1 MIRNTTLLAILIVA
15 VTGVALFYLKH
26 EVTNLEDEL
35 KTLNRSIVAEREA
48 VHVLKAE
55 WSHFNDVGRLKGLS
69 MRYLELQPTE
79 PKQLKESRGLFN
91 IQVVDAPDLEVI
103 IKP

>member
-1 MIRNTTLLAILIVA
+1 
-15 VTGVALFYLKH
+15 
-26 EVTNLEDEL
+26 
-35 KTLNRSIVAEREA
+35 IVAEREA

-69 MRYLELQPTE
+69 MRYLELRPTE
-79 PKQLKESRGLFN
+79 PKQLKESRGIFN
-91 IQVVDAPDLEVI
+91 IQVVDDPDLEVI

>member
-1 MIRNTTLLAILIVA
+1 MIRNTTVLAILIVV

-69 MRYLELQPTE
+69 MRYLELRPTE
-79 PKQLKESRGLFN
+79 PKQLKVSRGLFN
-91 IQVVDAPDLEVI
+91 IQVVDDPDLEVI

>member
-69 MRYLELQPTE
+69 MRYLELRPTE
-79 PKQLKESRGLFN
+79 PKQLKGSRGLFN
-91 IQVVDAPDLEVI
+91 IQVVDDPDLEVI

>member
-55 WSHFNDVGRLKGLS
+55 GSHFNDVGRLKGLS
-69 MRYLELQPTE
+69 MRYLELRPTE

-91 IQVVDAPDLEVI
+91 IQVVDDPDLEVI

>member
-35 KTLNRSIVAEREA
+35 KTLNSSIVAEREA

-55 WSHFNDVGRLKGLS
+55 WSHFNDVVRLKGLS
-69 MRYLELQPTE
+69 MRYLELRPTE
-79 PKQLKESRGLFN
+79 PKQLKVSRGLFN
-91 IQVVDAPDLEVI
+91 IQVVDDPDLEVI

>member
-1 MIRNTTLLAILIVA
+1 MIRHTTVLAIFIVA
-15 VTGVALFYLKH
+15 VMGVALFYLKH

-35 KTLNRSIVAEREA
+35 KSLNQSIIAEQEA

-55 WSHFNDVGRLKGLS
+55 WSHLNDVGRLKKLS
-69 MRYLELQPTE
+69 MRHLELRPTD
-79 PKQLKESRGLFN
+79 PSQLKESRGIFN
-91 IQVVDAPDLEVI
+91 IQVINDPDSEVV

>member
-69 MRYLELQPTE
+69 MRYLELRPTE
-79 PKQLKESRGLFN
+79 PKQLKESRGFFN
-91 IQVVDAPDLEVI
+91 IQVVDDPDLEVI

>member
-1 MIRNTTLLAILIVA
+1 MIRNTTVLAIFIVA

-48 VHVLKAE
+48 VHVLNAE
-55 WSHFNDVGRLKGLS
+55 WSHLNDVGRLKGLS
-69 MRYLELQPTE
+69 MKYLELRPTE
-79 PKQLKESRGLFN
+79 PEQLKESRGIFN
-91 IQVVDAPDLEVI
+91 VQVVDDPDLEVN

>member
-1 MIRNTTLLAILIVA
+1 MIRNTTLLAILIIA

-48 VHVLKAE
+48 VHVLQAE
-55 WSHFNDVGRLKGLS
+55 WSHFNDVGRLKDLS
-69 MRYLELQPTE
+69 MRYLELRPPE

>member
-69 MRYLELQPTE
+69 MRYLELRPTE
-79 PKQLKESRGLFN
+79 PKQLKVSRGLFN
-91 IQVVDAPDLEVI
+91 IQVVDDPDLEVI
-103 IKP
+103 IRP

>member
-35 KTLNRSIVAEREA
+35 KRLNRSIVAEREA
-48 VHVLKAE
+48 VHVLNAE
-55 WSHFNDVGRLKGLS
+55 WSHLNDVGRLKGLS
-69 MRYLELQPTE
+69 MKYLELRPTE
-79 PKQLKESRGLFN
+79 PEQLKESRGIFN
-91 IQVVDAPDLEVI
+91 VQVVDDPDLEVN

>member
-1 MIRNTTLLAILIVA
+1 MIRNTTVLAILIVA

-69 MRYLELQPTE
+69 MRYL
-79 PKQLKESRGLFN
+79 
-91 IQVVDAPDLEVI
+91 
-103 IKP
+103 

>member
-69 MRYLELQPTE
+69 MRYLELRPTA
-79 PKQLKESRGLFN
+79 PKHLKESRGLFN
-91 IQVVDAPDLEVI
+91 IQVVDDPALEVI

>member
-55 WSHFNDVGRLKGLS
+55 WSHFNDVGRLK
-69 MRYLELQPTE
+69 ELI
-79 PKQLKESRGLFN
+79 N
-91 IQVVDAPDLEVI
+91 EV
-103 IKP
+103 P

>member
-1 MIRNTTLLAILIVA
+1 MIRNTTVLAILIVA

-69 MRYLELQPTE
+69 MRYLELRPTE
-79 PKQLKESRGLFN
+79 PKQLKGSRGLFN
-91 IQVVDAPDLEVI
+91 IQVVDDPDLEVI